1 MCKKLTSEEEIMLS
15 LKDVHTYYGKSH
27 ILQGVSLEVK
37 KAEIIS
43 LLGRNGV
50 GKTTTMRSIMGLT
63 RARRGSISFNDEEL
77 TRVRAYTIPRKGIGL
92 VPQGRH
98 IFPNLTV
105 RENLNMGLFGERA
118 GYSYDTAFE
127 YFPALRERINQMGGT
142 LSGGE
147 QQMLA
152 IARCL
157 VTRPHLLLLDEPSEG
172 LMPLLVKLISEKVVE
187 INKAGVSVL
196 LVEQNVETSLVI
208 SHRVY
213 IMEKGVIV
221 HEGTPERLKAEP
233 EVLRR
238 FLGVGKGRRERV
250 QNI

>member
-1 MCKKLTSEEEIMLS
+1 MLS
-15 LKDVHTYYGKSH
+15 LNDVHTYYGKSH

-37 KAEIIS
+37 NTEIVS

-50 GKTTTMRSIMGLT
+50 GKTTTLRSIMGLT
-63 RARRGSISFNDEEL
+63 RARRGSITFNGEEL
-77 TRVRAYTIPRKGIGL
+77 ISIRDYVIPRKGIGL

-98 IFPNLTV
+98 IFANLTV
-105 RENLNMGLFGERA
+105 RENLRVGLFGERA
-118 GYSYDTAFE
+118 GFSYDMAFE
-127 YFPALRERINQMGGT
+127 YFPALRERINQLGAT

-157 VTRPHLLLLDEPSEG
+157 VTRPQLLLMDEPSEG
-172 LMPLLVKLISEKVVE
+172 LMPLLVRLISEKVVE
-187 INKAGVSVL
+187 INKTGVSVL
-196 LVEQNVETSLVI
+196 LVEQNIEISLAI
-208 SHRVY
+208 SNRIY

-233 EVLRR
+233 EILHRY
-238 FLGVGKGRRERV
+238 LGVK
-250 QNI
+250 

>member
-1 MCKKLTSEEEIMLS
+1 MLS

-50 GKTTTMRSIMGLT
+50 GKTTTMRSIMGLI
-63 RARRGSISFNDEEL
+63 RARRGSITFNGEEL
-77 TRVRAYTIPRKGIGL
+77 TRVRAYKIPRKGIGL

-98 IFPNLTV
+98 IFPSLTV

-118 GYSYDTAFE
+118 EYSYDMAFE
-127 YFPALRERINQMGGT
+127 YFPTLRDRIDQLGGT

-157 VTRPHLLLLDEPSEG
+157 VTRPLLLLMDEPSEG
-172 LMPLLVKLISEKVVE
+172 LMPILVRLISEKVVE
-187 INKAGVSVL
+187 INKTGVSVL
-196 LVEQNVETSLVI
+196 LVEQNVETTLAI

-213 IMEKGVIV
+213 MMEKGIIV
-221 HEGTPERLKAEP
+221 HEGTPERLKTEP
-233 EVLRR
+233 DVLRR
-238 FLGVGKGRRERV
+238 YLGVSKA
-250 QNI
+250 

>member
-1 MCKKLTSEEEIMLS
+1 MYKKLISEEEIMLS

-50 GKTTTMRSIMGLT
+50 GKTTTMRSIMGLART
-63 RARRGSISFNDEEL
+63 RRGNITFNGEEL
-77 TRVRAYTIPRKGIGL
+77 TRIRAYTIPRKGIGL

-118 GYSYDTAFE
+118 GYSYDMAFE
-127 YFPALRERINQMGGT
+127 YFPTLKERIHQMGGT

-157 VTRPHLLLLDEPSEG
+157 VTKPHLLLMDEPSEG
-172 LMPLLVKLISEKVVE
+172 LMPLLVRLISEKVVE
-187 INKAGVSVL
+187 INKTGVSVL
-196 LVEQNVETSLVI
+196 LVEQNVETTLAI

-213 IMEKGVIV
+213 MMEKGIIV
-221 HEGTPERLKAEP
+221 YEGTPERLKAEP

-238 FLGVGKGRRERV
+238 YLGVSKT
-250 QNI
+250 